1 MSHLS
6 GRRQRTHGVAV
17 PITGGPC
24 PLLSHM
30 YLLCICVSYCWCSPD
45 SRMQALAL
53 LLPEKLRF
61 PPLAL
66 SIPILQSILLSP
78 RISLQ
83 SPCFCLTCSCTGLE
97 SSFLGYP
104 ASFLPYWEMLQKLP
118 PDFHS
123 GRQTHECLATPPL
136 EYLHP
141 ITSHSG
147 SLVLKLN
154 YCESLNFWDLQSRP
168 MMEILIP
175 GI

>member
-1 MSHLS
+1 
-6 GRRQRTHGVAV
+6 
-17 PITGGPC
+17 
-24 PLLSHM
+24 M
-30 YLLCICVSYCWCSPD
+30 YLLCICISCCWCSPD

-53 LLPEKLRF
+53 LLHEKLHV

-66 SIPILQSILLSP
+66 LIPILQAILLSP
-78 RISLQ
+78 RISIQ

-97 SSFLGYP
+97 FSFPGYP
-104 ASFLPYWEMLQKLP
+104 ASFLLYWEILQKLP

-123 GRQTHECLATPPL
+123 GPQTHECLATSLL

-141 ITSHSG
+141 ITSHGG

-154 YCESLNFWDLQSRP
+154 YYDSSNCWDLQSRP
-168 MMEILIP
+168 MMEIIIP